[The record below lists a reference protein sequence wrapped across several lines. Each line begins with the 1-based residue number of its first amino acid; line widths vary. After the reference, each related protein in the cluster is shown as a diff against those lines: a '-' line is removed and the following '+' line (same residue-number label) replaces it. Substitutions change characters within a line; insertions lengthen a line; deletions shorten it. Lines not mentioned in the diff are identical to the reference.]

1 MVGGQPSTSRPVGA
15 AQRHT
20 STILKLSGILVQH
33 GPGWCRTPRQGRADG
48 RDRHAPGPGAGQR
61 LLPGGPGR
69 RPRAGAGPLA
79 RPRPLPGRRR
89 PPRPAAGLQRG
100 DAPARRLRLRQPRAG
115 RPRRHRPR
123 AGRGPARVPPSRP
136 GRRRPAR
143 PGRPWAAGAGHP
155 RPHPRAPGLPAGRRR
170 PTAGAVLR
178 RVAAGRRRGPHRPDQ
193 PRPHPTAG
201 QGAVAL
207 AAPAGPDAARRPGR
221 LPHPRGRVVLLR
233 PHRHRANHHHRPRE
247 GHQSAAGRPRRGHL
261 RQAAGGRARLL
272 PPLLPTAAR
281 DQPPRPPHLGRHPA
295 AADPTGPTAG
305 APPGRRGRR
314 AGRRTTDR
322 RLRRRAR
329 PRRAV
334 DPAAPLV
341 RHLAGLAGARR
352 PPAAG
357 RAGARPGPRRPG
369 PPGPQGRL
377 RAAGR
382 RAGRRDG
389 RLALRRPARGPDRD
403 RRGGRAAQRDRPGR
417 PAARR
422 VRLGPPPRRTPRR
435 AWRPHRRRRAA
446 GWAAGGDVRPRR
458 AGHDRRQPAPGGRPL
473 RLGIRTNLAQFSL
486 LVGVNALV
494 GGMVGQERTVMPLLA
509 TRTFHLQAFSAALS
523 FIVVFGAT
531 KALTN
536 LFAGTLSDRL
546 GRKPVLVAGWLV
558 GLPVPL
564 LVIWAPSWGWV
575 VAANVLLGINQ
586 GLTWS
591 TTVIMKIDLAGPKR
605 RGLAMGLNE
614 AAGYGAVAATALA
627 TGFIAQHAGLRPE
640 PFFLG
645 IGYAGRGLGLSALV
659 VRETRGH
666 AQLEATTHVATSDG
680 LGQGL
685 SAGQVFVLTSFKEKA
700 LSAASQA
707 GLVNNLN
714 DGMAWGLFPLL
725 YADRGLSVAAI
736 GTLAAIYP
744 AVWGLGQLLTGAL
757 SDRLG
762 RKWLIAGGML
772 VQAGGIAIIAGA
784 TGFGPW
790 AAGSVL
796 LGVGTAM
803 VYPTLLAAIGDVAH
817 PSWRASAVGVY
828 RLWRDG
834 GYALGAILAG
844 VLADRFGLTAAVWAI
859 AALTAA
865 SGLVVAVR
873 MYETHRRTPGRSEPP
888 TGHTVAPSRA
898 TPANGHVP
906 VHQPRMESTS
916 DRPGEGDGLA

>member
-1 MVGGQPSTSRPVGA
+1 MW
-15 AQRHT
+15 
-20 STILKLSGILVQH
+20 SGPDA
-33 GPGWCRTPRQGRADG
+33 GRTDG
-48 RDRHAPGPGAGQR
+48 RDRHAPGSGAGQ
-61 LLPGGPGR
+61 LLVPGGPGR
-69 RPRAGAGPLA
+69 RPRAGGGPVP
-79 RPRPLPGRRR
+79 RPRPVPGRRR
-89 PPRPAAGLQRG
+89 APRSAAGLDRG
-100 DAPARRLRLRQPRAG
+100 DAPARRLRLRQPGAGGDGCHGGRAG
-115 RPRRHRPR
+115 L
-123 AGRGPARVPPSRP
+123 GPAPVPPSRP
-136 GRRRPAR
+136 GGRRPAR

-155 RPHPRAPGLPAGRRR
+155 RPHPRAPGLHAGRRR

-201 QGAVAL
+201 PGAVAF
-207 AAPAGPDAARRPGR
+207 AARAGPHAARRPGG
-221 LPHPRGRVVLLR
+221 LPHPWGRVVLLR
-233 PHRHRANHHHRPRE
+233 PYRRRADHHHRPGE
-247 GHQSAAGRPRRGHL
+247 GDQSAAGRARRGRL
-261 RQAAGGRARLL
+261 RQAAGWRARLL
-272 PPLLPTAAR
+272 SPLLPAPAR
-281 DQPPRPPHLGRHPA
+281 DQPPRPPRLRRHPA
-295 AADPTGPTAG
+295 AAGATAPSAG
-305 APPGRRGRR
+305 APPGRRGRG
-314 AGRRTTDR
+314 AGRRPTDR

-329 PRRAV
+329 PRRPV

-352 PPAAG
+352 PAAAG
-357 RAGARPGPRRPG
+357 RRRPRPGPRRPG
-369 PPGPQGRL
+369 PPGP
-377 RAAGR
+377 
-382 RAGRRDG
+382 
-389 RLALRRPARGPDRD
+389 DRD
-403 RRGGRAAQRDRPGR
+403 RRGGGAAQRDRPGR

-422 VRLGPPPRRTPRR
+422 VRRRAPPRRGPRR
-435 AWRPHRRRRAA
+435 AWRPHRP
-446 GWAAGGDVRPRR
+446 GWAAGRAAGGHVRPRG
-458 AGHDRRQPAPGGRPL
+458 AGHDRREPAPAGRPPRPDRPGGWPRRLVAGHPAAAGAVVSRAATRPL
-473 RLGIRTNLAQFSL
+473 RLGIRANLAQFSL

-494 GGMVGQERTVMPLLA
+494 GGMVGQERTVVPLLA
-509 TRTFHLQAFSAALS
+509 TRIFHLQAFSAALS

-645 IGYAGRGLGLSALV
+645 IGYAGLGLGLSALV
-659 VRETRGH
+659 VRETKGH
-666 AQLEATTHVATSDG
+666 AQLEATTHRPASEG

-685 SAGQVFVLTSFKEKA
+685 SAGRVFVLTSFRERA
-700 LSAASQA
+700 LSACSQA

-725 YADRGLSVAAI
+725 YADRGLSVAAF

-744 AVWGLGQLLTGAL
+744 AVWGFGQLLTGAL

-772 VQAGGIAIIAGA
+772 VQAGGIAIIAGV
-784 TGFGPW
+784 TGLGPW

-796 LGVGTAM
+796 LGVGTAV

-844 VLADRFGLTAAVWAI
+844 VLADTFGLTAAVGAI

-873 MYETHRRTPGRSEPP
+873 MDETHRRTPGRAEPP
-888 TGHTVAPSRA
+888 TGHNLTPSRA

-906 VHQPRMESTS
+906 AHQPPVEPTS
-916 DRPGEGDGLA
+916 DRPGGGEGAGLA

>member
-1 MVGGQPSTSRPVGA
+1 M
-15 AQRHT
+15 
-20 STILKLSGILVQH
+20 
-33 GPGWCRTPRQGRADG
+33 DG
-48 RDRHAPGPGAGQR
+48 RDRHVPGPGAGQR

-143 PGRPWAAGAGHP
+143 PGRPGAAGAGHP

-295 AADPTGPTAG
+295 AAGPPGPTAG

-389 RLALRRPARGPDRD
+389 RLALRRPARGPHPPGRSGRCRGPAAGTTTVTNAD
-403 RRGGRAAQRDRPGR
+403 GGRP
-417 PAARR
+417 
-422 VRLGPPPRRTPRR
+422 VRLGLR
-435 AWRPHRRRRAA
+435 A
-446 GWAAGGDVRPRR
+446 
-458 AGHDRRQPAPGGRPL
+458 
-473 RLGIRTNLAQFSL
+473 NLAQFLL

-494 GGMVGQERTVMPLLA
+494 GGMVGQERTVVPLLA

-645 IGYAGRGLGLSALV
+645 IGYAGLGLGLSALL
-659 VRETRGH
+659 VRETRAFAEH
-666 AQLEATTHVATSDG
+666 EAATHVNTSAAAH
-680 LGQGL
+680 QGL
-685 SAGQVFVLTSFKEKA
+685 STRQVFLLTSFRERA
-700 LSAASQA
+700 LSACSQA

-714 DGMAWGLFPLL
+714 DGLAWGIFPLFFASTACRSAASASWPRCTRPSGEL
-725 YADRGLSVAAI
+725 GSLSPAPCRTGWAAN
-736 GTLAAIYP
+736 GSSPAACGPRPWRSGWSRP
-744 AVWGLGQLLTGAL
+744 AVALGPGPPGRCCWAL
-757 SDRLG
+757 APPWSTPPC
-762 RKWLIAGGML
+762 WPPSAMSPIPAGGPPRS
-772 VQAGGIAIIAGA
+772 GSTGCGA
-784 TGFGPW
+784 
-790 AAGSVL
+790 
-796 LGVGTAM
+796 
-803 VYPTLLAAIGDVAH
+803 
-817 PSWRASAVGVY
+817 
-828 RLWRDG
+828 
-834 GYALGAILAG
+834 
-844 VLADRFGLTAAVWAI
+844 
-859 AALTAA
+859 TAA
-865 SGLVVAVR
+865 SPSAR
-873 MYETHRRTPGRSEPP
+873 CSPASWPTCWAWPPPSERSR
-888 TGHTVAPSRA
+888 PSRPPPAWSSPCACTRPTAAPQPPQAAKPSGPSRHPAAEETMTVRDELQARALFDQLWHGQPSGGGPAPPVPEPSPCAAA
-898 TPANGHVP
+898 TIGCCAP
-906 VHQPRMESTS
+906 
-916 DRPGEGDGLA
+916 PGSRTASS